1 MITEHNRHAHKF
13 VFCRNCL
20 KYDDFMIKHGNDKNQ
35 QHTQNSSENKIQ
47 MKIKTNQDNR
57 YIQQ

>member
-1 MITEHNRHAHKF
+1 
-13 VFCRNCL
+13 
-20 KYDDFMIKHGNDKNQ
+20 MIKHGNDKNQ